1 MSTLYIKASD
11 SVRVFYE
18 GHSTFHEGDSGLD
31 LFFPED
37 VTILPGEVKK
47 VSLGISCEM
56 IEESIGDI
64 DTLKKFLDYE
74 TIVMNTHEPFNVFT
88 KLLTEK
94 KNVSYYLYARSSISN
109 TPLILAN
116 NVGIVDSNYRGFI
129 IAALRNVGKES
140 YTVRRGERLVQI
152 CTGTLKP
159 FNFKLVDELSV
170 TTRGMGSFGS
180 TGR

>member
-1 MSTLYIKASD
+1 MSILYIKASD
-11 SVRVFYE
+11 SVKVFYE
-18 GHSTFHEGDSGLD
+18 YHSTFHEGDSGLD

-37 VTILPGEVKK
+37 VTINPGEVKK

-74 TIVMNTHEPFNVFT
+74 TIIMNTHEPFNVFT
-88 KLLTEK
+88 KLITEK

-116 NVGIVDSNYRGFI
+116 NVGIVDADYKNNLKVY
-129 IAALRNVGKES
+129 LRNIGNDP
-140 YTVRRGERLVQI
+140 YTIRRGDSLVQI
-152 CTGTLKP
+152 CTKNL
-159 FNFKLVDELSV
+159 
-170 TTRGMGSFGS
+170 GSF
-180 TGR
+180 TYKLIEF

>member
-18 GHSTFHEGDSGLD
+18 DHSTFHEGDSGLD
-31 LFFPED
+31 IFFPED
-37 VTILPGEVKK
+37 VTINPGEVKK

-56 IEESIGDI
+56 VEESIGDI
-64 DTLKKFLDYE
+64 DTLKKFVDYE
-74 TIVMNTHEPFNVFT
+74 TILMNIREPFNLFS

-116 NVGIVDSNYRGFI
+116 NVGIVDSNYRGTI
-129 IAALRNVGKES
+129 IAALRNIGTEP
-140 YTVRRGERLVQI
+140 YTVKRGERLVQI

-159 FNFKLVDELSV
+159 FSFKLVDELSV
-170 TTRGMGSFGS
+170 TTRGSNGFGS